1 VAFSLL
7 PQIKDSVKREN
18 MAIEAYFEKFKKIKD
33 DIITYNNNLIKTVDA
48 YKIVQ
53 NQLNESIQVEVKI
66 DESKDTECLRKTM
79 SQMRNVKSK
88 IQKDLAIVM
97 NNVFSAKELEK
108 IITLKPTLNQSIK
121 KKNDDM
127 NKITQI

>member
-1 VAFSLL
+1 
-7 PQIKDSVKREN
+7 

>member
-1 VAFSLL
+1 VAFSHL

>member
-1 VAFSLL
+1 MAFSLL